1 MSIWDEA
8 ELIEEAPQTKN
19 IWDEAI
25 LVEGTPKTAS
35 PKPKKQKVTNS
46 YTYPQGVDLKHPEN
60 IDTEAFKRDI
70 DKIYNIPQVEIPQRG
85 QLVNSDGVIKAGS
98 NNTPLTDK
106 DAEIARIK
114 AEFEAKNKEI
124 DRQNRNANL
133 RIGLGATMQGVSALP
148 IFKIPIVGSGLGG
161 ALFDA
166 GGAIMDGESGTE
178 IAKRAGRGALAG
190 ATVEG
195 AIKSIPVAGNW
206 IAKTPVAQKAIK
218 GVSDATKQLLDTPV
232 AQRAIQASAETIS
245 KLGDELIKPRSIVKP
260 RVETSV
266 SAQIVPAG
274 QAVAQEAVEEVVKK
288 AEPIQAIKEQ
298 AVEMKPSKLKTTMD
312 KAGTLPPE
320 LKNRNIEYEV
330 MHNADAINRAKEAV
344 AINPQG
350 VHTDLLKKMSQDG
363 DYKDYVLSADDV
375 VNAKELVTRLYDEGK
390 TQDAIDLTE
399 RIIKSASKS
408 GQALQAYSLWGR
420 TTPDGAVAYAQKWL
434 DRYNKNQHKNLK
446 LTEDQA
452 KDIRSL
458 AQKVQETAEG
468 TRENEVAI
476 AQMQKYIADL
486 TPSNWSKKFDTYRYV
501 NMLLSTKSR
510 AKDFVL
516 TGLNAADTAIDETIA
531 NGIDFIRSKVTNT
544 PRAFSGLNPSNWG
557 QGFKKGFKEG
567 LEDVKL
573 GIDTTRSGE
582 AGRYGIPKT
591 NNFNFKPVIGAKWE
605 SLTNNP
611 IANTFNNLYAGGE
624 KALKY
629 ALQVPDRAFYE
640 ARYASSLAN
649 QMKAAGLD
657 KPTNEMIQQANKEA
671 LEAVFQDN
679 SWVSRLG
686 MQARNTANAV
696 TEGLEN
702 SLGLPAESIPRVG
715 NFLAPFVT
723 TPANVINSGLKNTLG
738 ASVGLPKLLKARTPQ
753 EIRDAEMLL
762 AKNLKGL
769 GVGAGVGEAIHQ
781 GVIDSNIGEN
791 NYQEDAVTGLKPNS
805 IAIGDKAISL
815 KDYPQL
821 SIPINTY
828 LGAREGGIPQAL
840 ANVTQSI
847 GDVSSLKTVGDVMS
861 AFEPKYGKTPEVG
874 EIADNII
881 RSVGVN
887 TLSQAIPYGG
897 ALGEVRNNIDPYS
910 REMFSDKVP
919 EYVKNRLLNRLPVLS
934 KQLPVKYNAVG
945 EPVMVNNIKNPVARA
960 VSEAIDLG
968 VRNYNDDENYK
979 ELKEL
984 QESVKN
990 TDYDGKSR
998 VALHTPSRKI
1008 DIGGDT
1014 VSLDNQQYSDFSADY
1029 TKMNYLLKGMALNT
1043 EEFKNMTDEEKV
1055 EYLSDIRSSVE
1066 EAVKIMQFGHTPKRK
1081 FKPYTRYI
1089 LENYFTL
1096 ITDN

>member
-8 ELIEEAPQTKN
+8 ELIEEAPKTKN

-25 LVEGTPKTAS
+25 LVEEPSKTAS
-35 PKPKKQKVTNS
+35 PMPKKQKAKNS
-46 YTYPQGVDLKHPEN
+46 YTYPQGIDLKHPEN
-60 IDTEAFKRDI
+60 VDQEAFKRDI

-85 QLVNSDGVIKAGS
+85 HLVNSDGVIKEGS
-98 NNTPLTDK
+98 VKTPLSDK
-106 DAEIARIK
+106 DAEIAKIK

-148 IFKIPIVGSGLGG
+148 VFNIPYVGTGIGG

-166 GGAIMDGESGTE
+166 GGAIMEGASGKD
-178 IAKRAGRGALAG
+178 IAKKAGEGFIIGETVGALPYVGKYASKTKAG
-190 ATVEG
+190 QAALKGVNEATKKILGVPAIQT
-195 AIKSIPVAGNW
+195 AIKASEPVIN
-206 IAKTPVAQKAIK
+206 KLTTEL
-218 GVSDATKQLLDTPV
+218 TKP
-232 AQRAIQASAETIS
+232 RAI
-245 KLGDELIKPRSIVKP
+245 GKP

-266 SAQIVPAG
+266 SAQIVKPE
-274 QAVAQEAVEEVVKK
+274 QVATQEALEVVKK
-288 AEPIQAIKEQ
+288 SEPIEAIKEQ
-298 AVEMKPSKLKTTMD
+298 ATAEMKPSKLKSTMD
-312 KAGTLPPE
+312 KAGTLPTE
-320 LKNRNIEYEV
+320 LKNRSIEYEV
-330 MHNADAINRAKEAV
+330 MHNADTINRAKEAV
-344 AINPQG
+344 ATNPLG
-350 VHTDLLKKMSQDG
+350 VQTDLLKKMSQEG

-434 DRYNKNQHKNLK
+434 DRYNKSQHKNLK
-446 LTEDQA
+446 LNEEQA
-452 KDIRSL
+452 KDIRNL

-531 NGIDFIRSKVTNT
+531 NGIDFIRSKVTKT

-591 NNFNFKPVIGAKWE
+591 NSFDFKPVIGAKWE

-611 IANTFNNLYAGGE
+611 ISNVFNNLYAGGE

-649 QMKAAGLD
+649 QMKAAGVEA
-657 KPTNEMIQQANKEA
+657 PTNEMIQQANKEA

-686 MQARNTANAV
+686 TQARNTANAV

-723 TPANVINSGLKNTLG
+723 TPANVVNSGLKNTLG
-738 ASVGLPKLLKARTPQ
+738 ASVGVPKLLKATTPQ
-753 EIRDAEMLL
+753 ELRDAEMLI
-762 AKNLKGL
+762 AKNIKGL
-769 GVGAGVGEAIHQ
+769 GVGAGVGEGIHQ
-781 GVIDSNIGEN
+781 GVIHSNIGDN

-805 IAIGDKAISL
+805 IVIGDKAISL

-828 LGAREGGIPQAL
+828 LGAREGGVPQAL
-840 ANVTQSI
+840 ANVAQSV
-847 GDVSSLKTVGDVMS
+847 GDISSLKTVGDVMN
-861 AFEPKYGKTPEVG
+861 AFEPKFGKTPEVS
-874 EIADNII
+874 EITDNII

-887 TLSQAIPYGG
+887 TLSQLLPYGG
-897 ALGEVRNNIDPYS
+897 AMGEVRNVIDPYS

-919 EYVKNRLLNRLPVLS
+919 EYVKNRLVNRVPVLS
-934 KQLPVKYNAVG
+934 KTLPLKYNAVG
-945 EPVMVNNIKNPVARA
+945 EPVRVNNIENPVARA
-960 VSEAIDLG
+960 ASEAIDLG
-968 VRNYNDDENYK
+968 FRNYNNDQSYK
-979 ELKEL
+979 ELAEL
-984 QESVKN
+984 EESVKD
-990 TDYDGKSR
+990 TDFKGKTK
-998 VALHTPSRKI
+998 VGLDTPSKKI
-1008 DIGGDT
+1008 EVDGETIT
-1014 VSLDNQQYSDFSADY
+1014 LDNQQYSDFSADY

-1043 EEFKNMTDEEKV
+1043 DEYKQMTKEEKV
-1055 EYLSDIRSSVE
+1055 EYLSDIRGSVE
-1066 EAVKIMQFGHTPKRK
+1066 EAVKIMQFGHTPQRK
-1081 FKPYTRYI
+1081 LRPYTQYI